1 MIRTINKL
9 TAPLARRV
17 RLMVGRGVV
26 SLVKD
31 SLKMQGLQVTLLS
44 GEVRDLERFQDYGF
58 TSVPHPGAEVAA
70 VFVDGN
76 RNHGLAI
83 CVDDRRYRLARLKN
97 GEVAIY
103 TDEGDKI
110 VLKRGGI
117 VEMTASQKV
126 RMVTPL
132 LEVTGEIKDLCDGTG
147 RAMSGMRQMYNNHDH
162 NDPQGGVVGTANQK
176 M

>member
-44 GEVRDLERFQDYGF
+44 GEVRDLERFQNYGF
-58 TSVPHPGAEVAA
+58 TSAPHDGAEVAA

-83 CVDDRRYRLARLKN
+83 CVDDRRYRLAGLKN
-97 GEVAIY
+97 GEVAVY

-110 VLKRGGI
+110 VLKRGGVI
-117 VEMTASQKV
+117 EMTASQKV

-132 LEVTGEIKDLCDGTG
+132 LEVTGEIKDLCDGAG
-147 RAMSGMRQMYNNHDH
+147 RAMSGMRQIYNGHTH
-162 NDPQGGVVGTANQK
+162 NDPQGGVVGAANQK